1 MGEQIIGGV
10 SDFGE
15 GQPAGGEHLDLGH
28 SIQLVADTHEVVN
41 AESPLTDRD
50 APAHQGAHHAVAE
63 RVSPNRGNQHAGCL
77 AHPPE
82 IEQCADRR
90 GLFPRLAVRSE
101 VVESPQGAGCGIHR
115 GDIELTAHHGGAVT
129 FQRIVGN
136 RIVSN
141 AILIATPYRREPRIE
156 AVRCDRG
163 AGHRGIGVGAEH
175 TPDATGES
183 CYAVV
188 ILRAPARRSEPC
200 GLSVVEIQVS
210 NLAARVHSGVSSTR
224 HDQPR
229 ISPQHARN
237 RTLDRSLHRPLMRLP
252 RPPAKVRTVVGNVE
266 PDAHV
271 FSLISTRR
279 SPRELA
285 PPGRRLGYPNPHRPT
300 EPPLSSPLHTDRHGA
315 IHGATSGPR
324 LPGLDGLRALAV
336 ILVVVFHLFPQWW
349 FVGGFIGVDVF
360 FVISG
365 FLITTLLLR
374 ERDATGRISLVGFW
388 RRRARRLLPALV
400 LLLLVCSSAAWVVGG
415 DVLVRLGAQIAG
427 ALTFSYNWIA
437 IFIGEG
443 YFGATSPELFRNLW
457 SLGIEEQF
465 YVLWPL
471 ALPLILL
478 LPRTWARVAAAG
490 ALAAASAVWM
500 GDIVSATG
508 NVSRAYYGTD
518 SHAFGI
524 LLGVALAFVLHRALA
539 APTLW
544 MQRTT
549 VRRGATILGAAA
561 VIGLVGLS
569 LLAPTDSVRTFPLTI
584 AAASALTGIAIVA
597 AVWPHAGL
605 GPALDARPLRWI
617 GERSYG
623 LYLWHWPLLV
633 LLVAA
638 VQGTAPEAGVPVWV
652 GLVTLALTV
661 VIAEASYRFLET
673 PVRRLGFRGTWRA
686 ARARVGVD
694 AGALWGTVV
703 GSLAT
708 TALVFGTVAAAT
720 TGASVSSGEAVV
732 AEGQAAVDA
741 ASASPTPSADDQP
754 QPDEPAPAGALADGA
769 VRPPAPSPT
778 PISGGEVTAVGDSV
792 MLAAAPSLYETL
804 PGIRV
809 DAAVSRSSWAGPGI
823 VDQFAAAGQL
833 GRYVVVAL
841 GTNGPIS
848 RDAYERIAATAGPD
862 RTLVLV
868 NAYAPRDWIP
878 GVNSDITAFA
888 AAHPGT
894 VIADWASAID
904 PHVDYLAGDR
914 IHPGTSGGQIY
925 ADTVLA
931 AIRQS
936 ENQRAIDAYLIET
949 RAYREATRE
958 EARIAQ

>member
-1 MGEQIIGGV
+1 M
-10 SDFGE
+10 
-15 GQPAGGEHLDLGH
+15 
-28 SIQLVADTHEVVN
+28 
-41 AESPLTDRD
+41 
-50 APAHQGAHHAVAE
+50 
-63 RVSPNRGNQHAGCL
+63 
-77 AHPPE
+77 
-82 IEQCADRR
+82 
-90 GLFPRLAVRSE
+90 
-101 VVESPQGAGCGIHR
+101 
-115 GDIELTAHHGGAVT
+115 
-129 FQRIVGN
+129 
-136 RIVSN
+136 
-141 AILIATPYRREPRIE
+141 
-156 AVRCDRG
+156 
-163 AGHRGIGVGAEH
+163 
-175 TPDATGES
+175 
-183 CYAVV
+183 
-188 ILRAPARRSEPC
+188 
-200 GLSVVEIQVS
+200 
-210 NLAARVHSGVSSTR
+210 
-224 HDQPR
+224 
-229 ISPQHARN
+229 
-237 RTLDRSLHRPLMRLP
+237 
-252 RPPAKVRTVVGNVE
+252 
-266 PDAHV
+266 
-271 FSLISTRR
+271 
-279 SPRELA
+279 
-285 PPGRRLGYPNPHRPT
+285 
-300 EPPLSSPLHTDRHGA
+300 SSPLPTDLHGVTP
-315 IHGATSGPR
+315 GASQGASSSAR

-336 ILVVVFHLFPQWW
+336 ILVVVYHLFPQWW

-374 ERDATGRISLVGFW
+374 ERSATGRISLVGFW

-400 LLLLVCSSAAWVVGG
+400 VLLLVCSSAAWIIGG

-427 ALTFSYNWIA
+427 ALTFSYNWVA

-443 YFGATSPELFRNLW
+443 YFGGTTPELYRNLW

-471 ALPLILL
+471 MLPLILL
-478 LPRTWARVAAAG
+478 LPRTWARVVAAVAM
-490 ALAAASAVWM
+490 AAASAVWM
-500 GDIVSATG
+500 GEIVSSTG
-508 NVSRAYYGTD
+508 DVSRAYYGTD

-524 LLGVALAFVLHRALA
+524 LLGVALAFVLHHALA
-539 APTLW
+539 APALW
-544 MQRTT
+544 MQRRA
-549 VRRGATILGAAA
+549 VRRGATVLGAAA
-561 VIGLVGLS
+561 VAGLIGLS
-569 LLAPTDSVRTFPLTI
+569 LLAPTDSVLTFPLTI
-584 AAASALTGIAIVA
+584 AAASALAGIAIVA
-597 AVWPHAGL
+597 AVWPHARL
-605 GPALDARPLRWI
+605 GDALDARPLRWI

-638 VQGTAPEAGVPVWV
+638 VQGTAPEAGVPLWA
-652 GLVTLALTV
+652 GLLTLALTV

-694 AGALWGTVV
+694 AGALWGTVI

-708 TALVFGTVAAAT
+708 TALVFGTVAAAL

-741 ASASPTPSADDQP
+741 ASASPTPSTDARP
-754 QPDEPAPAGALADGA
+754 QPDEPAPAGSLADGG

-778 PISGGEVTAVGDSV
+778 PISGGEITAVGDSV
-792 MLAAAPSLYETL
+792 MLAAAPSLYDTL

-823 VDQFAAAGQL
+823 IDQLAAAGQL
-833 GRYVVVAL
+833 GRYVVIAL

-848 RDAYERIAATAGPD
+848 HDAYERMAATAGPD

-894 VIADWASAID
+894 MIADWASAID

-936 ENQRAIDAYLIET
+936 ENQRAIDEYLTET
-949 RAYREATRE
+949 RAYREATRAD
-958 EARIAQ
+958 ARIAQ

>member
-1 MGEQIIGGV
+1 M
-10 SDFGE
+10 
-15 GQPAGGEHLDLGH
+15 
-28 SIQLVADTHEVVN
+28 
-41 AESPLTDRD
+41 
-50 APAHQGAHHAVAE
+50 
-63 RVSPNRGNQHAGCL
+63 
-77 AHPPE
+77 
-82 IEQCADRR
+82 
-90 GLFPRLAVRSE
+90 
-101 VVESPQGAGCGIHR
+101 
-115 GDIELTAHHGGAVT
+115 
-129 FQRIVGN
+129 
-136 RIVSN
+136 
-141 AILIATPYRREPRIE
+141 
-156 AVRCDRG
+156 
-163 AGHRGIGVGAEH
+163 
-175 TPDATGES
+175 
-183 CYAVV
+183 
-188 ILRAPARRSEPC
+188 
-200 GLSVVEIQVS
+200 
-210 NLAARVHSGVSSTR
+210 
-224 HDQPR
+224 
-229 ISPQHARN
+229 
-237 RTLDRSLHRPLMRLP
+237 
-252 RPPAKVRTVVGNVE
+252 
-266 PDAHV
+266 
-271 FSLISTRR
+271 
-279 SPRELA
+279 
-285 PPGRRLGYPNPHRPT
+285 
-300 EPPLSSPLHTDRHGA
+300 SSPLPTDRHGA
-315 IHGATSGPR
+315 SSAAR

-336 ILVVVFHLFPQWW
+336 ILVVVYHLFPQWW

-365 FLITTLLLR
+365 FLITSLLLR
-374 ERDATGRISLVGFW
+374 ERDATGRMSLVDFW

-400 LLLLVCSSAAWVVGG
+400 LLLLVCSSAAWVIGG

-427 ALTFSYNWIA
+427 ALTFSYNWVA
-437 IFIGEG
+437 IVIGEG
-443 YFGATSPELFRNLW
+443 YFGGTTPELFRNLW

-471 ALPLILL
+471 LLPLILL
-478 LPRTWARVAAAG
+478 LPRAWARVAAVG

-500 GDIVSATG
+500 GEIVASTG

-524 LLGVALAFVLHRALA
+524 LFGVALAFTLHRTLA

-544 MQRTT
+544 MQRTA
-549 VRRGATILGAAA
+549 VRRGAEIVGIAA
-561 VIGLVGLS
+561 VAGLLVLS
-569 LLAPTDSVRTFPLTI
+569 FLAPTDSIRTFPLTI
-584 AAASALTGIAIVA
+584 AGASILSGIAIIA
-597 AVWPHAGL
+597 AVWPHARL
-605 GPALDARPLRWI
+605 GDALDARPLRWI

-694 AGALWGTVV
+694 AGALWGTVI

-708 TALVFGTVAAAT
+708 TALVFGTVAAAL

-741 ASASPTPSADDQP
+741 ASASPTPSTDARP
-754 QPDEPAPAGALADGA
+754 QPDEPAPHGSLADGA

-778 PISGGEVTAVGDSV
+778 PISGGEITAVGDSV
-792 MLAAAPSLYETL
+792 MLAAAPSLYDTL

-823 VDQFAAAGQL
+823 IDQLAAAGQL
-833 GRYVVVAL
+833 GRYVVIAL

-848 RDAYERIAATAGPD
+848 HDAYERMAATAGPD

-894 VIADWASAID
+894 MIADWASAID

-936 ENQRAIDAYLIET
+936 ENQRAIDEYLTET
-949 RAYREATRE
+949 RAYREATRAD
-958 EARIAQ
+958 ARIAQ